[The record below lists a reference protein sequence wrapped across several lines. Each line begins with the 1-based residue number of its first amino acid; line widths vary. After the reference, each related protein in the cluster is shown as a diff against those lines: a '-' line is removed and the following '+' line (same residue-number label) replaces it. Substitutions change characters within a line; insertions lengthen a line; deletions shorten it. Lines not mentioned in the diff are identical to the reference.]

1 MRIIFLKTIPTGQRT
16 AGVIVH
22 QAGRLTVDQ
31 AVQGCADELLRDV
44 DRADA
49 AAVTAALR
57 RAPQVYDGAYLR
69 AQVEA

>member
-1 MRIIFLKTIPTGQRT
+1 MRIIFLRTSPTGQRT

-22 QAGRLTVDQ
+22 QAGRLTVDH
-31 AVQGCADELLRDV
+31 AVQGCADELLRGV
-44 DRADA
+44 DPTDP
-49 AAVTAALR
+49 AAVAAALR